1 MIGHGISA
9 NKKSGCVG
17 ETEIGIG
24 GTSAWKI
31 AALSPR
37 TSVGVYFEVVSGSG
51 NAASAPMAPNARKF
65 SFLFLFMTGTQT
77 EIVSRWSDSIRHA
90 LSTFL
95 WTIPSSRNDCG

>member
-37 TSVGVYFEVVSGSG
+37 TSVGVYFEVVAGSG
-51 NAASAPMAPNARKF
+51 NAASTPMGPNARASAF
-65 SFLFLFMTGTQT
+65 ASSS
-77 EIVSRWSDSIRHA
+77 VHRDSD
-90 LSTFL
+90 
-95 WTIPSSRNDCG
+95 